1 MFEYKHIFD
10 EAKQKWVLRKLPVDP
25 TPPAPARRKVHNF
38 DHGNFVVEHGYHVVC
53 LNCGY
58 TYGAHTLGWEYIR
71 CPAGY
76 DGDFEW

>member
-10 EAKQKWVLRKLPVDP
+10 EAKQKWVLKKVPAEPPPP
-25 TPPAPARRKVHNF
+25 TRRRVHNF
-38 DHGNFVVEHGYHVVC
+38 DNGNFALENGYDTVC
-53 LNCGY
+53 LNCGHR
-58 TYGAHTLGWEYIR
+58 YGAHALGWEYIR